1 MSEEAY
7 PSNSERKK
15 TPAKKAPPEKKVE
28 KITTGGVK
36 REKQSISKRLKE
48 TFTSEDADTV
58 GQYVI
63 FEVLVPAAK
72 SAISDAVSQGI
83 ERMLFG
89 DVRSRN
95 SGPRTGY
102 TNYGSISRSSG
113 TPLRARDEGRAIST
127 RDKATHNFDG
137 IILENRREAEEVIDR
152 LGDLIDNY
160 DAATVSD
167 LYELV
172 GITGSFTDDKWG
184 WTDIRSA
191 GIRRVREGYLLQ
203 LPRTEPLR

>member
-1 MSEEAY
+1 M
-7 PSNSERKK
+7 
-15 TPAKKAPPEKKVE
+15 
-28 KITTGGVK
+28 
-36 REKQSISKRLKE
+36 
-48 TFTSEDADTV
+48 
-58 GQYVI
+58 
-63 FEVLVPAAK
+63 
-72 SAISDAVSQGI
+72 
-83 ERMLFG
+83 
-89 DVRSRN
+89 
-95 SGPRTGY
+95 
-102 TNYGSISRSSG
+102 
-113 TPLRARDEGRAIST
+113 ST

-137 IILENRREAEEVIDR
+137 IILESRREAEEVIDR